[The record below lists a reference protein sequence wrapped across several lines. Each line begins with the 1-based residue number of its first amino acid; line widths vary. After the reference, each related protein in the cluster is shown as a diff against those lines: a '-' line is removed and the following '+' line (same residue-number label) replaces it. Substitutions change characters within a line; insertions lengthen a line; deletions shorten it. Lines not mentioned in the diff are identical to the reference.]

1 MISAINAPHKK
12 LGFVGFVDEDGD
24 VIWHKNLGNGIYVY
38 LGTRAKGTAGACRE
52 ISFGPWEGE
61 ANTSN
66 PIKGVSAIKV
76 MRTVK
81 QWLDTTSVKCYAEAG
96 DARLAR
102 FYSRLGW
109 AGFFKINY

>member
-1 MISAINAPHKK
+1 MITTRYKK

-24 VIWHKNLGNGIYVY
+24 MIWHKNLGNGIYVY

-66 PIKGVSAIKV
+66 PIKGVSAIRV
-76 MRTVK
+76 LRTVK

-102 FYSRLGW
+102 FYAKLGW
-109 AGFFKINY
+109 TGFFQINY

>member
-1 MISAINAPHKK
+1 MVTTQYRKM
-12 LGFVGFVDEDGD
+12 GFVGYVDDDGD
-24 VIWHKNLGNGIYVY
+24 VIWHRDLGDGIYVY
-38 LGTRAKGTAGACRE
+38 LGARAKGTSGACRE

-76 MRTVK
+76 LRTVK
-81 QWLDTTSVKCYAEAG
+81 KWLDATTVKCYAEAG

-102 FYSRLGW
+102 FYARLGW
-109 AGFFKINY
+109 DGFFKINY